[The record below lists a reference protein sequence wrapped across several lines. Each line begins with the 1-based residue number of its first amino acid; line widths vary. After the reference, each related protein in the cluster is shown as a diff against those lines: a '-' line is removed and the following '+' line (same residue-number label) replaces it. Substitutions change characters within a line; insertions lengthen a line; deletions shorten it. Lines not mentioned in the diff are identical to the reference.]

1 MNKKPAVFISNLTKT
16 FEMPQESVAV
26 FCALDNINLT
36 IFENETIIIAGAN
49 GAGKTLLMNI
59 IAGLEPSTSGEIQ
72 ISGRVG
78 LIFQDA
84 DSQILGETP
93 REDIEF
99 GLKNLKIPKEQIK
112 EKVDTVLKITGLLE
126 KSDSPARFL
135 SGGEKK
141 RLSIASI
148 IAMEPQTI
156 IFDEPFANLD
166 YDGIVQIN
174 RLIADIKADGKT
186 IIILTHEIEKCFA
199 IASRFIVLSKGKI
212 VFDGAPQDALKDKL
226 EKWGIKTPGN
236 YIKFEELMWK

>member
-1 MNKKPAVFISNLTKT
+1 MNKKPAVIISNLTKT
-16 FEMPQESVAV
+16 FEIPQKQEGNINFA
-26 FCALDNINLT
+26 ALDNINLT

-59 IAGLEPSTSGEIQ
+59 IAGLEQASSGEVQTSGRI
-72 ISGRVG
+72 G

-99 GLKNLKIPKEQIK
+99 GLKNLKVPKEQIQA
-112 EKVDTVLKITGLLE
+112 KVEAALKRTGLLE
-126 KSDSPARFL
+126 KADNPARFL

-141 RLSIASI
+141 RLSIASV
-148 IAMEPQTI
+148 IAMEPQII

-174 RLIADIKADGKT
+174 RLITDITTFRHCELDPQSQPLSEIAGQARNDGEKARNDGGAKT
-186 IIILTHEIEKCFA
+186 III
-199 IASRFIVLSKGKI
+199 
-212 VFDGAPQDALKDKL
+212 
-226 EKWGIKTPGN
+226 
-236 YIKFEELMWK
+236 